1 MLIFP
6 STLPSVHAVDSTLT
20 SDYWSA
26 YGPFTDN
33 LLYKVY
39 SDFQPMFQDFTS
51 GQLDITD
58 WAIQAGDMA
67 SFRGNPD
74 FWVSSSQGE
83 FGIFELE
90 MNHGDPLLTIPWQCA
105 RATVSATC
113 SPSGAPGT
121 PALTITSTVAC
132 GATCAAG
139 QFQLIITLQ
148 NIEEGN
154 AVVTDPLNKVTA
166 TITGQALPTASVNGA
181 SGVYTLPPLANLGT
195 TTSTYSIATTMYD
208 PGGNSAISAAPQLA
222 TVTGTSLPTCTAGN
236 SCSATLTVNYNSDCS
251 GAPCTKKPSL
261 SGTEMYKGLAYLI
274 DKPNYLNGPYLS
286 AGGSTLANCLDVF
299 APAAQN
305 LFPLAPARGAC
316 ALTSTPSTSALS
328 ADCAELATLDAFF
341 VGNCTP
347 VSMYNNHADV
357 ITASATCN
365 AGTVAISCFPS
376 QNPSPTNVGNIVGYS
391 GLVDLRA
398 SCDHLVAA
406 GFGITGTGGCAGVVG
421 CGNAACTISIAQ
433 TAHITNP
440 VAGGCAPATG
450 AGCIISYVRSSPP
463 RTAFGQAVMDELNF
477 LFGTVGGGT
486 VCYGGPPSLSCSLT
500 PVYFNI
506 GQVGSIVFTAS
517 GTWNLYTG
525 GYFLGST
532 PDQLYSLHTSQFA
545 STNCGGTASAL
556 PNNYIRY
563 CDPVYDTQA
572 QAGEF
577 TPGVTIPAFQAAAT
591 DGALRGDVIPVYAGV
606 NRYAALNSWSFQQC
620 GSASPGGTTIGPC
633 STTDS
638 SLVPLLGHGFESS
651 GGYLLNMRPAPNY
664 TPANSLYAAGS
675 TCVTPSGAAA
685 PGSCIRRS
693 MSNPTLHMTPWTFT
707 TVWEAEPLTQIYDTL
722 LAVDPNS
729 ATTCTDNPISPGNAH
744 CLDWMTTLH
753 DIQPNLP
760 NAGQTKY
767 DFTLRNDLLWHDGQ
781 QVTGHD
787 VCFSILSY
795 KQAPSANFFPSVA
808 AVNSCTVSGNIVT
821 VVVNGISPFDELNL
835 GGVFIVPEHIWSSVC
850 GGLTSGTDTCA
861 GVPACG
867 GAGQPACPPSCP
879 APGPCPGATALASTA
894 FDPVAA
900 GYMVGSGPFVCN
912 PSQGASTIPGQKSCT
927 QSAAGVAGGQAL
939 STGGRIFLERNQA
952 WMRCCPNTETPNS
965 ALHLKTTSLQAY
977 EFSDF
982 HKTGKV
988 DLTDILSATGLFG
1001 LGCISAIA
1009 CYFADALYSTGLQ
1022 SQCATGQTAPCDDI
1036 GTIDTLASYYT
1047 HGLTGPYT
1055 GSSTGFLSS
1064 TPPAGLINYG
1074 LSVDPYDL
1082 SLSASVTAHAEL
1094 LGTIPLSDSA
1104 RIDFATSAT
1113 ASLQAE
1119 LRNPFNGVDVT
1130 GSASFSGG
1138 GSITLTAPGLW
1149 IGAGCDFE
1157 TIRDLNGGGSSVWN
1171 GWVGV
1176 GCRIPLP

>member
-1 MLIFP
+1 
-6 STLPSVHAVDSTLT
+6 VDSTLF
-20 SDYWSA
+20 SDYWAA
-26 YGPFTDN
+26 YGPYTDN

-39 SDFQPMFQDFTS
+39 SDFKPMFTDFSS

-74 FWVSSSQGE
+74 FFVSSSQGE

-90 MNHGDPLLTIPWQCA
+90 MNHGDPLLTVPWQCA

-121 PALTITSTVAC
+121 PTLAITSTVAC

-139 QFQLIITLQ
+139 QFQLIINLQ
-148 NIEEGN
+148 NIEEAN
-154 AVVTDPLNKVTA
+154 AAVTDPLNQVTA
-166 TITGQALPTASVNGA
+166 TITGQALPTASV
-181 SGVYTLPPLANLGT
+181 SGVGGTYTLPPLANLGT

-208 PGGNSAISAAPQLA
+208 PGGNTAISAAPQLA
-222 TVTGTSLPTCTAGN
+222 TVAGTALPTCVAGN
-236 SCSATLTVNYNSDCS
+236 SCTATLTVNYNSDCGS
-251 GAPCTKKPSL
+251 APCTKKPSV
-261 SGTEMYKGLAYLI
+261 SGTEMYRGLAYLI
-274 DKPNYLNGPYLS
+274 NKPNYLNGPYLS
-286 AGGSTLANCLDVF
+286 AGGSTLASCLDVF

-305 LFPLAPARGAC
+305 LFPLPARGAC
-316 ALTSTPSTSALS
+316 APTSTPFSSTLT
-328 ADCAELATLDAFF
+328 ADCARLASLDAFF

-357 ITASATCN
+357 ITAAASCT

-376 QNPSPTNVGNIVGYS
+376 QNPSPINVGNIVGYS
-391 GLVDLRA
+391 GLVNLRA
-398 SCDHLVAA
+398 ACDHFVAA

-421 CGNAACTISIAQ
+421 CGDAACTTSVAQ
-433 TAHITNP
+433 TAHLTNP
-440 VAGGCAPATG
+440 AGSCVQATG

-463 RTAFGQAVMDELNF
+463 RTAFGQAVMDELNW
-477 LFGTVGGGT
+477 LFGTPAPAGGT
-486 VCYGGPPSLSCSLT
+486 VCYGGPPSLSCSLM

-506 GQVGSIVFTAS
+506 GQVGSIVFTAT

-563 CDPVYDTQA
+563 CDPVFDTQA

-577 TPGVTIPAFQAAAT
+577 TPGVTFPAFQAAAAA
-591 DGALRGDVIPVYAGV
+591 GQLRGENIPVYAGV
-606 NRYAALNSWSFQQC
+606 NRFAALNSWSMQQC
-620 GSASPGGTTIGPC
+620 GSASPGGTIIGPC
-633 STTDS
+633 KTTDS
-638 SLVPLLGHGFESS
+638 SIVPLLGHGFESS
-651 GGYLLNMRPAPNY
+651 GGYLLNMRPTPNY
-664 TPANSLYAAGS
+664 TPASTLFAAGS
-675 TCVTPSGAAA
+675 TCVTPSGASA
-685 PGSCIRRS
+685 PGTCLRRS

-729 ATTCTDNPISPGNAH
+729 ATTCTDNPISPGSAH
-744 CLDWMTTLH
+744 CLDWMTTQH

-821 VVVNGISPFDELNL
+821 VVINGISPFDELNL
-835 GGVFIVPEHIWSSVC
+835 GGVFIVPEHVWSSVC
-850 GGLTSGTDTCA
+850 AGLVAGTD
-861 GVPACG
+861 ACVT
-867 GAGQPACPPSCP
+867 PSN
-879 APGPCPGATALASTA
+879 LASQAT
-894 FDPVAA
+894 DYVSL
-900 GYMVGSGPFVCN
+900 GYMVGSSAFICN
-912 PSQGASTIPGQKSCT
+912 SSQGVSTIPGQTSCT

-939 STGGRIFLERNQA
+939 STGGRIFLKRNQA
-952 WMRCCPNTETPNS
+952 WMRCCPNTSTPNTG
-965 ALHLKTTSLQAY
+965 LHLKTTGLQAY

-1001 LGCISAIA
+1001 QGCTTPTS
-1009 CYFADALYSTGLQ
+1009 CYFSHPLYSTGLQ
-1022 SQCATGQTAPCDDI
+1022 SQCATGQTAPCVDI
-1036 GTIDTLASYYT
+1036 STIDTIASYYG
-1047 HGLTGPYT
+1047 HGLTGPFT
-1055 GSSTGFLSS
+1055 GTSTGLGAA
-1064 TPPAGLINYG
+1064 TPPPGLVNYDPF
-1074 LSVDPYDL
+1074 VDPFVINAGGQLIYWPVSYTHL
-1082 SLSASVTAHAEL
+1082 TLPTICSV
-1094 LGTIPLSDSA
+1094 
-1104 RIDFATSAT
+1104 
-1113 ASLQAE
+1113 
-1119 LRNPFNGVDVT
+1119 
-1130 GSASFSGG
+1130 
-1138 GSITLTAPGLW
+1138 
-1149 IGAGCDFE
+1149 
-1157 TIRDLNGGGSSVWN
+1157 
-1171 GWVGV
+1171 
-1176 GCRIPLP
+1176 